1 MRGLTRGACVAAWL
15 AVTAAQSAAQG
26 GAAAAPPQPSD
37 TVRHDTVAPARPAE
51 PSADQLKYLR
61 GLRTVA
67 RGVAQLRSGVDGVAR
82 AEASRD
88 TTRIRRA
95 GRMLAGLCGT
105 ARTFMTQ
112 GRAGMQPAVYE
123 DSARVK
129 ARRLVVQIDSL
140 IKTAPTCET
149 GAGKTPGRAATDVLE
164 RLRSYETALQEF
176 RMTVATPAPVTPP
189 AHP

>member
-1 MRGLTRGACVAAWL
+1 MGQGT
-15 AVTAAQSAAQG
+15 TAAV
-26 GAAAAPPQPSD
+26 PPQLSD
-37 TVRHDTVAPARPAE
+37 TTRRETAASARPTG

-67 RGVAQLRSGVDGVAR
+67 RGVAQLRSGTDGVAR

-105 ARTFMTQ
+105 ARNFMTQ
-112 GRAGMQPAVYE
+112 GRASMRPAVYE
-123 DSARVK
+123 DSARVT

-140 IKTAPTCET
+140 IKTVPTCET
-149 GAGKTPGRAATDVLE
+149 GAGKTPGRSATDVLA
-164 RLRSYETALQEF
+164 RLRAYETALQEF
-176 RMTVATPAPVTPP
+176 RATAGTPVPVTPP
-189 AHP
+189 APP